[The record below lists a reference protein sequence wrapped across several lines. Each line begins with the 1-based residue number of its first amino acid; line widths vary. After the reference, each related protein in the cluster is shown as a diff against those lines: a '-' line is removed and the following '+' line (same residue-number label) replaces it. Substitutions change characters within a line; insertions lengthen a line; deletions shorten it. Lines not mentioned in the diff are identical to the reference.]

1 MIHTAIPTTAL
12 LIILFAGGSNDD
24 WPNWLGPD
32 RNGISAETTWSVE
45 GKSSLWETNVGR
57 GYSSFAVVDGQLYTV
72 GFDEEG
78 GMDVVWC
85 LDAETGDELWTF
97 AYPAKIMNNAHGGG
111 TLTTPTVDGEHVYVS
126 SRVGGLTCLDAGT
139 GEVVWEMD
147 QKDEYGL
154 DLPTWGFA
162 ASPLILGD
170 ELIMN
175 VGLVVSY
182 DKKTGKLNWKTD
194 KNYGHAY
201 STPAPFESGSHG
213 GKPALAVFGGDGLA
227 VLSQSDGSELAFQK
241 WETRYNVNAMTPIV
255 IEDKIF
261 VSAGYDHGC
270 ALFELDSKGAK
281 VAWEN
286 KVMRSHMSGPTYV
299 DGYLYGFDESTLK
312 CVGMDGKEV
321 WRERGLGKGALVV
334 ADGKLIL
341 NSADGE
347 LIVAEASPKGY
358 KELSREKVLDD
369 GVFWTKPVLANGRIY
384 CRNSLGDMV
393 ARDHSAKN

>member
-1 MIHTAIPTTAL
+1 MNPTPLL
-12 LIILFAGGSNDD
+12 LILTLAAVPSED
-24 WPNWLGPD
+24 WPHWLGPD
-32 RNGISAETTWSVE
+32 RNGISTETNWSVE
-45 GKSSLWETNVGR
+45 GKSSLWEANVGR

-85 LDAETGDELWTF
+85 FDAETGDELWTF

-111 TLTTPTVDGEHVYVS
+111 TLTTPTVDGDHVYVA
-126 SRVGGLTCLDAGT
+126 SRVGGLVCLEAAT
-139 GEVVWEMD
+139 GEDVWEVNQMEEFD
-147 QKDEYGL
+147 L
-154 DLPTWGFA
+154 VLPTWGFA

-175 VGLVVSY
+175 VGIVVSY
-182 DKKTGKLNWKTD
+182 DKKTGKVNWKTD

-201 STPAPFESGSHG
+201 STPAPFEYA

-227 VLSQSDGSELAFQK
+227 VLGQSDGSEHVFEK
-241 WETRYNVNAMTPIV
+241 WETRYAVNAMTPIV
-255 IEDKIF
+255 VGDKVF

-270 ALFELDSKGAK
+270 ALFELGKEGAK

-286 KVMRSHMSGPTYV
+286 KVMRSHMTGPTYV

-312 CVGMDGKEV
+312 CVDMDGEEV

-341 NSADGE
+341 NTGDGE
-347 LIVAEASPKGY
+347 LIVAEASPKGF
-358 KELSREKVLDD
+358 KELSRETILEG
-369 GVFWTKPVLANGRIY
+369 GVYWTKPVLANGRIY
-384 CRNSLGDMV
+384 CRNSLGDIV